1 MLSFG
6 ASYTSGKGSQYDQ
19 KGRVTGFLL
28 TILQSSLIGYYGD
41 SVKASFLDDVF
52 DPAMRSLDATI
63 RDIQD
68 NIGTNTIMSVSVIV
82 VMILGIV
89 LALHKT
95 ISSLIHS
102 KRVLK
107 DKQKVGDARPN
118 EAAVVNIAADVARPN
133 LGPPRNQINMVEV
146 RDP

>member
-1 MLSFG
+1 M
-6 ASYTSGKGSQYDQ
+6 TRKVESQNHFYFLYF
-19 KGRVTGFLL
+19 VTC
-28 TILQSSLIGYYGD
+28 LIGYYGD

-68 NIGTNTIMSVSVIV
+68 NIGTNTIMSVSMIV
-82 VMILGIV
+82 VMILGVI

-107 DKQKVGDARPN
+107 DKQKVSDARPN
-118 EAAVVNIAADVARPN
+118 EAAVVNIAADVARPPP
-133 LGPPRNQINMVEV
+133 GPPRNQINMVEV

>member
-1 MLSFG
+1 M
-6 ASYTSGKGSQYDQ
+6 TRKVESQVIFFCTTF
-19 KGRVTGFLL
+19 VTY
-28 TILQSSLIGYYGD
+28 LIGYYGD

-63 RDIQD
+63 RDIED
-68 NIGTNTIMSVSVIV
+68 NIGTNTIMSVSMIV
-82 VMILGIV
+82 VMILGVI

-107 DKQKVGDARPN
+107 DKQKVSDARPN
-118 EAAVVNIAADVARPN
+118 EAAVVNIAADVARPPP
-133 LGPPRNQINMVEV
+133 GPPRNQINMVEV